1 MRIDEKFTWQDHILE
16 LRSKLARN
24 NSALVRLRKFVDL
37 KTLKMVYYSLIY
49 AHIQYCISIWGSA
62 AKSNFYNIETLQRQS
77 LRIMCFQPHRAPTD
91 LIFKS
96 LGILK
101 AGDIY
106 KLQLGKLMFSYN
118 RNQLERDENLLQ
130 VTQQHN
136 HQTRIATQSNYYQPE
151 RRTSLGQQAFSY
163 RGPILWRTISR
174 KVLI

>member
-1 MRIDEKFTWQDHILE
+1 
-16 LRSKLARN
+16 
-24 NSALVRLRKFVDL
+24 
-37 KTLKMVYYSLIY
+37 
-49 AHIQYCISIWGSA
+49 
-62 AKSNFYNIETLQRQS
+62 
-77 LRIMCFQPHRAPTD
+77 MCFQPHRAPTD

-163 RGPILWRTISR
+163 RGPILWRTIPLNIKKSPNITLFKIR
-174 KVLI
+174 YKENLLAKY